1 MEWVLALPV
10 GYLVYLA
17 FAFDVLGF
25 SARDELALRSL
36 MLAASFFYIAYFFVA
51 SDAPLWEA
59 IYADVVLVLVNLFM
73 IAIVVRERSTRSMS
87 ADAVDLYRL
96 FPRMSPGHFRRLMK
110 IAARRRTAGP
120 HKVTEENAPLGCLYF
135 VLDGDVTI
143 IKAGIATTLPAKGVF
158 IGEVAFLAGVPAS
171 ATVTLAPGSEYLVWQ
186 VPELQGLIKRLPDLG
201 NALIAHLSE
210 DMARKVAFSQPSQ
223 A

>member
-1 MEWVLALPV
+1 MEWLLALPV

-36 MLAASFFYIAYFFVA
+36 MLAASVFYIAYFFVA

-59 IYADVVLVLVNLFM
+59 IYADVVLMMVNLFM
-73 IAIVVRERSTRSMS
+73 IGIVVRERSTRTMS
-87 ADAVDLYRL
+87 DDAVDLYRW
-96 FPRMSPGHFRRLMK
+96 FPRMSPGHFRRLMRT
-110 IAARRRTAGP
+110 AERRRTDGP
-120 HKVTEENAPLGCLYF
+120 REVTHEYVALECLYF
-135 VLDGDVTI
+135 ILEGEVTI
-143 IKAGIATTLPAKGVF
+143 TKAGTATTLPAKGLF

-186 VPELQGLIKRLPDLG
+186 VPELHRLSKRLPDLG

-210 DMARKVAFSQPSQ
+210 DMAQKVAFSQPSQ
-223 A
+223 V